1 MKGAVFSDVGTLFDT
16 DAAKYKCEGKDCECN
31 SGVNDQKISSKP
43 SKPLCEGGRLNSDY
57 IDTSKKIRA
66 SYGVGLVWDSPLGF
80 IRLDYGTP
88 FTKESFDKTSRVR
101 FSIGTNF

>member
-1 MKGAVFSDVGTLFDT
+1 MQRYVRPSGRRCGI
-16 DAAKYKCEGKDCECN
+16 EGKDCECN
-31 SGVNDQKISSKP
+31 SGVNDRKISSK
-43 SKPLCEGGRLNSDY
+43 SLCEGGNLNSDY
-57 IDTSKKIRA
+57 IDTNKKIRA

-88 FTKESFDKTSRVR
+88 FRKESFDKTSRVR